1 MKTSKRLLS
10 LFLAVVMALT
20 ACSVGFVAFA
30 QDINPKDNPAFSDKN
45 ASKEGSVEALTQLV
59 DEFLPD
65 ILKMVPKEN
74 LDKLGLSIDR
84 IANADFKDG
93 SIKSDRFYEFMAE
106 LSPLVISAIGG
117 VSKYTVLSDAKAS
130 MGANYLDDLYYAYL
144 DKEDAKISFWTLYS
158 ICSKYADQKGD
169 KFGKLC
175 FKYLKGYTDKSGN
188 KVKGLEELLGAAK
201 QVKDQFDYQT
211 ALNALDACAKNI
223 GLAKDKYNDINTIKN
238 AIKDYES
245 KNGKINTK
253 EFEAVYPFIEYMVQ
267 VAGVD
272 VKIEDLATA
281 LLYFQDYG
289 TILNAAISNRFAND
303 GGADYSRL
311 NIKGEFNYTNWEQKL
326 RESNKKYK
334 DMSRDQLGNEYAKL
348 FINSR
353 SGAMEL
359 KYKKNITDGVSKF
372 YGTDAKAI
380 KNNYKDVII
389 NVVKDVAIAKA
400 ITKDLA
406 AYSFNDAKYTFDA
419 EYNQYL
425 INIANESLN
434 NTINGFTDQI
444 PGILKPLINGVIS
457 HLTRT
462 NVNGRKLKLD
472 QVLSE
477 LNNLYI
483 NVAKDPIT
491 TVSNI
496 TPLVTVLIDEVVL
509 PLIFNQNGDAFGP
522 DSKLN
527 LNTIL
532 GFVLT
537 KDQLAQYG
545 IGKLELDLNRI
556 VPDVLNYIQGKADP
570 VNGFHDADK
579 KIPNIFNIKAID
591 EALGKY
597 LPNYKFI
604 DLIKEQLPKE
614 YRKVAEESIKYLVP
628 VIDKAVHSYLDG
640 NEQLGI
646 AAHRNEATIAKELIF
661 GLENTTMGR
670 GLNNISIA
678 LPTIIDIVG
687 QMIMAENSVDSD
699 WSYANRIK
707 YTKNVQV
714 GNLISGSKFT
724 QVENSTVWAL
734 KVHALDKT
742 KNPANTS
749 GWVVEFLLSTLGN
762 GALDFMNEVVSTDN
776 EITKSIPLITAA
788 IDAFGGFTDLSVLT
802 DTVNGLFGL
811 TRDNKFSFTF
821 AERTIPYSTDDATYV
836 GLSEDSVFYLI
847 ANISPLV
854 RSIMNIAEAN
864 KATANASI
872 APYAQQNK
880 AKVNIQVPSS
890 FDEILTAENTAASK
904 ELLTMIDELLAK
916 VLDNT
921 QVDGFDVTQADG
933 ILSAVVTF
941 VTNHLGE
948 ATTKDLMG
956 LVQDYLIVINEANT
970 DGKGQNGSKDGK
982 VNAKK
987 VYSQENLSKLI
998 KETYVLIETI
1008 VDAQLSTMIK
1018 GDISIVTGAVKGL
1031 VSPGAV
1037 AVHSDAL
1044 KSNDKLISNLS
1055 WKDVKDKNIGYKFN
1069 DGDKDA
1075 FFTNLYDSLGA
1086 LTSVLTVAFCATGY
1100 YENAVAPIFNS
1111 INVACGIQEL
1121 PKTVANGEE
1130 LLNVL
1135 SKSGADLLNTLAKA
1149 PASTLLS
1156 VVKGL
1161 SNVLQDKNIKPIIKN
1176 LLKPLE
1182 TELAGLLKILS
1193 KVAPSIG
1200 EIEFGKIQIPPLNL
1214 PLSLNTL
1221 VLALNMAPSLISA
1234 KRNIAVEIINK
1245 VAADY
1250 VQLPAKMPWDK
1261 FANAKPEELL
1271 LMIYAV
1277 AKESGILASL
1287 PIEADKIA
1295 PTFELIKKFLT
1306 ITGSKTEAYWT
1317 FDHYIGKA
1325 KDKFTFPTGITQA
1338 DADKAIDQ
1346 LDNIVKNVFPLLKQ
1360 FGMIKQ
1366 NNLSEVL
1373 SEVLYTNKTLTSIAT
1388 AVYGG
1393 LEQALPMFTPAV
1405 VAGYLTDSSFG
1416 PTYKDAAKTLNS
1428 ASKWADVTSIN
1439 WGFKDGSSKAQQ
1451 AFINGVAAIFRPVN
1465 DVLAVLLAD
1474 GSFDIVPIIEE
1485 IASKEIKQEGT
1496 TESGLKYTVV
1506 VKDGIL
1512 TVTLL
1517 NTQSTTAKPNT
1528 ITVDLAVVIKGL
1540 IESLGGLKLNGSNG
1554 YESAIIPVLEAFMC
1568 EDVKTY
1574 DQYIKDY
1581 KKNKDALLTNIL
1593 NPLFGFVNK
1602 LAAAPFDTLT
1612 AVLPNIAYFIDNN
1625 GVAQVIDNLLAPIT
1639 KSIIPAL
1646 EKEGIDVDKLIADAL
1661 GADLGSFVASKLG
1674 VNVELNI
1681 SLKNLTAC
1689 NIQDIVLPL
1698 INKIL
1703 ANNNLN
1709 ITLPSFDWATLA
1721 SHGKQKTVTS
1731 AAKNSDGDYSTI
1743 RIIANQGETLVAVL
1757 RYISETLI
1765 SNSTAIKNIISSM
1778 DGVKNNK
1785 TIVDVLNCVFNQIK
1799 TAHKDDIVRA
1809 IFYFLLQEPENRF
1822 FDYRNFKFK
1831 EYEFNYPE
1839 TLDMEF
1845 LNVMAPMVDGIL
1857 TGVLGQFV
1865 PGGLPGMVTGNIY
1878 KDDIIN
1884 KLVGLYGQIE
1894 KVNINNNTKLIDVL
1908 AMSDIDFT
1916 TAHFAELLR
1925 DKTYGKTYD
1934 GVAKTIAKAGSW
1946 SNVNTAKLSW
1956 GVSDRDSFLHAL
1968 AAVLRPMYGV
1978 LDVLL
1983 NDGALG
1989 LFNLVYIP
1997 GTDGY
2002 TSTVVPFMEAFGL
2015 YNIKTQYQYREDMS
2029 KQYDAILLDILNP
2042 LMDKVEDILNAPI
2055 QMLTD
2060 ILPNLALFFANDGLL
2075 QVIENLTAP
2084 INAILKTLEPIVN
2097 VNEVL
2102 KAAGL
2107 NIDKEVAKLGIKGVH
2122 FNIYDLAGSLKP
2134 VIGAENIVGVLNGV
2148 LKSNKIAI
2156 ELMPIDW
2163 YQLAS
2168 HGTLI
2173 SDQASQAATFG
2184 SRIFVESE
2192 RNETLVAVLRYLI
2205 NTVNYKGN
2213 FAIISDLVT
2222 GMIGGA
2228 DPSISDVINQVLGM
2242 LQGETDVVLS
2252 DLCGL
2257 LQTFA

>member
-30 QDINPKDNPAFSDKN
+30 QEINPKDNPAFSDKN

-65 ILKMVPKEN
+65 ILKLVPEEN
-74 LDKLGLSIDR
+74 LDKLGLSIDS
-84 IANADFKDG
+84 ITNADFNDDK
-93 SIKSDRFYEFMAE
+93 IKSDRFYEFMAE
-106 LSPLVISAIGG
+106 LSPLVISAVGG
-117 VSKYTVLSDAKAS
+117 VSKYSVLSDAKAS
-130 MGANYLDDLYYAYL
+130 MGANFLDDLYYAYL
-144 DKEDAKISFWTLYS
+144 DKEDAKLNFWTLYS
-158 ICSKYADQKGD
+158 ICSKNAKENGNEFEQ
-169 KFGKLC
+169 LC
-175 FKYLKGYTDKSGN
+175 FKYMKGFTDKSGN
-188 KVKGLEELLGAAK
+188 KVMGLEELIGVAK
-201 QVKDQFDYQT
+201 KVKDQFDYQSAFK
-211 ALNALDACAKNI
+211 ALEACAKNI
-223 GLAKDKYNDINTIKN
+223 GLTNDKHHSIEKIKEL
-238 AIKDYES
+238 ISSYEQ
-245 KNGKINTK
+245 KNGAIDTK
-253 EFEAVYPFIEYMVQ
+253 EFEAGYPVLEYMVQ

-272 VKIEDLATA
+272 VKISDLATA

-303 GGADYSRL
+303 GGADFTK
-311 NIKGEFNYTNWEQKL
+311 IKIEGEFNYTNWEQKL
-326 RESNKKYK
+326 RASNKKYESYTREK
-334 DMSRDQLGNEYAKL
+334 LGEEYAKL
-348 FINSR
+348 FIHPRTNAIFGKFKS
-353 SGAMEL
+353 
-359 KYKKNITDGVSKF
+359 NINDGITKF
-372 YGTDAKAI
+372 YNTDAKTI
-380 KNNYKDVII
+380 TNNFKSIVVD
-389 NVVKDVAIAKA
+389 VVKEVAIAKA
-400 ITKDLA
+400 ISKDLA
-406 AYSFNDAKYTFDA
+406 NYAYDDAKYPFDA
-419 EYNQYL
+419 NCNKYL
-425 INIANESLN
+425 INIANEAIN
-434 NTINGFTDQI
+434 NTINGVTDKI
-444 PGILKPLINGVIS
+444 PGAIKPFINNVIS

-462 NVNGRKLKLD
+462 TVDGKKLKLD
-472 QVLSE
+472 QILSE
-477 LNNLYI
+477 LNNIYI

-491 TVSNI
+491 TVSNL
-496 TPLVTVLIDEVVL
+496 TPLVTVLIDEIVL
-509 PLIFNQNGDAFGP
+509 PLVFNQKGDAFGP
-522 DSKLN
+522 TGMIN
-527 LNTIL
+527 LNTII
-532 GFVLT
+532 GMILT
-537 KDQLAQYG
+537 EEQIKDFG
-545 IGKLELDLNRI
+545 IGKPLELDLNRI
-556 VPDVLNYIQGKADP
+556 VPDVLNYIQGTADP
-570 VNGFHDADK
+570 TNGFHDADK
-579 KIPNIFNIKAID
+579 KIPNIFNIKIID

-604 DLIKEQLPKE
+604 DLIKQQLPKE
-614 YRKVAEESIKYLVP
+614 YGKVVEEVIKNAVP
-628 VIDKAVHSYLDG
+628 VLDKSVKAYLDG
-640 NEQLGI
+640 DEQLGI
-646 AAHRNEATIAKELIF
+646 TAHRKDATIAKELIL

-678 LPTIIDIVG
+678 LPTVLDIMG
-687 QMIMAENSVDSD
+687 KMMIAENSIDSD
-699 WSYANRIK
+699 WEYANRITYK
-707 YTKNVQV
+707 KDVQV

-724 QVENSTVWAL
+724 QVENATVWAL

-742 KNPANTS
+742 KDPSNVT
-749 GWVVEFLLSTLGN
+749 GWVIEYLLSTLGN
-762 GALDFMNEVVSTDN
+762 GALDLINDVVSTDN
-776 EITKSIPLITAA
+776 EFTKVLPLITAA

-802 DTVNGLFGL
+802 DVVNGLFGL
-811 TRDNKFSFTF
+811 TRDSKYSFTF
-821 AERTIPYSTDDATYV
+821 AERAIPYATNETKYV

-847 ANISPLV
+847 ANASPLI
-854 RSIMNIAEAN
+854 RSIMNIVEAN
-864 KATANASI
+864 KATTNNVV
-872 APYAQQNK
+872 APYAQNAK
-880 AKVNIQVPSS
+880 AATIKVPN
-890 FDEILTAENTAASK
+890 FDDVLTAENTAASK
-904 ELLTMIDELLAK
+904 ELLSMVDELLANILK
-916 VLDNT
+916 NS
-921 QVDGFDVTQADG
+921 QVDGFDVADADG
-933 ILSAVVTF
+933 IISAVFTF
-941 VTNHLGE
+941 ITNHIGKD
-948 ATTKDLMG
+948 ATEELMH
-956 LVQDYLIVINEANT
+956 LVQEYLDVINAANT
-970 DGKGQNGSKDGK
+970 DGNGQNGNKDGK
-982 VNAKK
+982 VNVKK
-987 VYSQENLSKLI
+987 VYSRENLSTLV
-998 KETYVLIETI
+998 KETYVLIEKV
-1008 VDAQLSTMIK
+1008 VDIKLSSMLK

-1031 VSPGAV
+1031 ISPGAV
-1037 AVHSDAL
+1037 AVRSDAL
-1044 KSNDKLISNLS
+1044 KTNDKLVKATS
-1055 WKDVKDKNIGYKFN
+1055 WAKVKDNNIGYEFK

-1086 LTSVLTVAFCATGY
+1086 VTSVLGFAFCATGY
-1100 YENAVAPIFNS
+1100 YENVLVPILNP
-1111 INVACGIQEL
+1111 INTACGIAEL
-1121 PKTVANGEE
+1121 PKTVADGEE
-1130 LLNVL
+1130 LLIALTN
-1135 SKSGADLLNTLAKA
+1135 SGANLLNAIAKA
-1149 PASTLLS
+1149 PASTILS

-1161 SNVLQDKNIKPIIKN
+1161 SSVLQDKSIKPILKDI
-1176 LLKPLE
+1176 LKPLE
-1182 TELAGLLKILS
+1182 NEVIGIITIVNKI
-1193 KVAPSIG
+1193 APSIAEIKFG
-1200 EIEFGKIQIPPLNL
+1200 EIKLPQLTL
-1214 PLSLNTL
+1214 PLTL
-1221 VLALNMAPSLISA
+1221 STILLALNMAPGFIGST
-1234 KRNIAVEIINK
+1234 KNIAVQVINK
-1245 VAADY
+1245 VAAQY
-1250 VQLPAKMPWDK
+1250 VVLPDNMPWDK

-1271 LMIYAV
+1271 LMIYAIV
-1277 AKESGILASL
+1277 KESGFLPELPFDTDKISSVFTLVKEILAV
-1287 PIEADKIA
+1287 
-1295 PTFELIKKFLT
+1295 
-1306 ITGSKTEAYWT
+1306 TGSKTEAYWA

-1325 KDKFTFPTGITQA
+1325 KDNFKFPTGITQA
-1338 DADKAIDQ
+1338 DADKAIGQ

-1360 FGMIKQ
+1360 LGVINQ

-1373 SEVLYTNKTLTSIAT
+1373 SGVLYTNGTLTSIAT

-1393 LEQALPMFTPAV
+1393 LESVLPMFTPAV
-1405 VAGYLTDSSFG
+1405 VAGYLTDSSYG
-1416 PTYKDAAKTLNS
+1416 TTYKAAAKTLND
-1428 ASKWADVTSIN
+1428 AQKWADVKSLN
-1439 WGFKDGSSKAQQ
+1439 WGFTDGSAKAQQ
-1451 AFINGVAAIFRPVN
+1451 GFINGVAAIFRPVN
-1465 DVLAVLLAD
+1465 DILAVLLAD
-1474 GSFDIVPIIEE
+1474 GSFDIVPLLEE

-1496 TESGLKYTVV
+1496 TASGLKYTVI

-1512 TVTLL
+1512 NVTLL
-1517 NTQSTTAKPNT
+1517 NTQSTTSKPNT
-1528 ITVDLAVVIKGL
+1528 ITVDLKTVIKGL

-1554 YESAIIPVLEAFMC
+1554 YESAIVPLLEAFMC

-1574 DQYIKDY
+1574 DQYLKDY

-1625 GVAQVIDNLLAPIT
+1625 GVAQFVDNLLAPFT

-1661 GADLGSFVASKLG
+1661 GKDLGTFVADKLG
-1674 VNVELNI
+1674 VNVKLNI

-1689 NIQDIVLPL
+1689 NIHEIVLPL

-1703 ANNNLN
+1703 ANNNMN
-1709 ITLPSFDWATLA
+1709 ITLPAFDWATLA
-1721 SHGKQKTVTS
+1721 SHGKQTTVRS

-1743 RIIANQGETLVAVL
+1743 RIVANQGETLVAVL
-1757 RYISETLI
+1757 RYISQTLI

-1894 KVNINNNTKLIDVL
+1894 KVSIDKNTKLIDIL
-1908 AMSDIDFT
+1908 AMSDLDFT
-1916 TAHFAELLR
+1916 TAHFAELLT
-1925 DKTYGKTYD
+1925 DKSYGKSYD

-1956 GVSDRDSFLHAL
+1956 GVTDRDSFLHAL

-1989 LFNLVYIP
+1989 LFDLVYIP

-2075 QVIENLTAP
+2075 QIIENLTAP
-2084 INAILKTLEPIVN
+2084 INALLKTLEPIVN
-2097 VNEVL
+2097 VNDVL

-2107 NIDKEVAKLGIKGVH
+2107 NIDKELAKLGISGVH

-2148 LKSNKIAI
+2148 LKSNNIAI

-2168 HGTLI
+2168 HGKLI

-2184 SRIFVESE
+2184 SRMFVESE

-2213 FAIISDLVT
+2213 FQIISDLVT